1 MKKLITS
8 AFLAGFVTAGASA
21 AVIEVTSDITSDT
34 TWTSA
39 NDYILT
45 DIIYVKNGAT
55 LTINPGT
62 IIRGEPEDGSA
73 PYNPGALVVTRN
85 GQIDAEGTPSN
96 PIVFTTALLDSDG
109 DGQYSDETYDY
120 NTLIDYDAAIAA
132 GAAFLDD
139 DPIGDPLSPGSGYLS
154 GTPGDQ
160 SHVGADEY
168 RGLWGGVII
177 LGNAPTNIMDI
188 TNGKLGKTTET
199 ARDDLDDVFEGFIEG
214 LDPDDT
220 GTNDGVYGGSNP
232 NDSSGTFKYVGIRHG
247 GVNIAADNEINGLTM
262 GGVGFGTLIEYVEVY
277 CNDDDGFEW
286 FGGTANCRY
295 LISLYNN
302 DDSFDIDEGFTGLGQ
317 FWFSLQI
324 DDNANGDHGGEHDG
338 TNGAFDNVDVE
349 SLNGHI
355 LSGAGDDGTSGT
367 GDSGFGIPVTYPTI
381 YNATYLG
388 AGTSEQ
394 MLKFEDSFGCNYYNS
409 IFVGAEKEFIDADN
423 SFVKDGSNVSNNMQD
438 RITAGDCDFVSN
450 SVVYNINGETGA
462 LASTDISNNP
472 SLATIIAA
480 NNNVLGGTNP
490 FSTLTSSTVRA
501 NVDPRATGATP
512 GGVDLAARTATFFI
526 TAGYAGAFNP
536 QESDYWSDG
545 WSVFDSKYALA
556 SGSR

>member
-8 AFLAGFVTAGASA
+8 AFLAVFVTAGASA

-39 NDYILT
+39 NDYVLT

-73 PYNPGALVVTRN
+73 PYTPGALVVTRN

-160 SHVGADEY
+160 SHIGADEY

-188 TNGKLGKTTET
+188 TNGKLGKTTST

-220 GTNDGVYGGSNP
+220 GNNDGVYGGSNP

-324 DDNANGDHGGEHDG
+324 DDGTNGDHGGEHDG
-338 TNGAFDNVDVE
+338 TNGAFDNADVDA
-349 SLNGHI
+349 LNGHTV
-355 LSGAGDDGTSGT
+355 AGT
-367 GDSGFGIPVTYPTI
+367 GDKGFGLPITYPTI
-381 YNATYLG
+381 YNATYVG

-394 MLKFEDSFGCNYYNS
+394 MLKFDDSFGGDYYNS
-409 IFVGAEKEFIDADN
+409 VFVGAEQQLIDSNDAGGDMTDRAAAADC
-423 SFVKDGSNVSNNMQD
+423 G
-438 RITAGDCDFVSN
+438 FVSN
-450 SVVYNINGETGA
+450 SIAYDINGTTGA
-462 LASTDISNNP
+462 LGASDLSDESGSPIAS
-472 SLATIIAA
+472 IVAA
-480 NNNVLGGTNP
+480 NSNVLGGTNP
-490 FSTLTSSTVRA
+490 FATLTSATVRT
-501 NVDPRATGATP
+501 NVDPRVTTAANNAVT
-512 GGVDLAARTATFFI
+512 LAAPSATYFI
-526 TAGYAGAFNP
+526 PASYAGAFDP
-536 QESDYWSDG
+536 VESDYWSDG
-545 WSVFDSKYALA
+545 WSVFSADIDNK
-556 SGSR
+556 

>member
-8 AFLAGFVTAGASA
+8 AFLAVFVAAGASA

-73 PYNPGALVVTRN
+73 PYTPGALVVTRN

-120 NTLIDYDAAIAA
+120 NTAIDYDAAIAA

-160 SHVGADEY
+160 SHIGADEY

-177 LGNAPTNIMDI
+177 LGNAPTNIMAI
-188 TNGKLGKTTET
+188 TDGKLGKTTST
-199 ARDDLDDVFEGFIEG
+199 ARADLDDVFEGFIEG

-220 GTNDGVYGGSNP
+220 GNNDGVYGGSNP

-324 DDNANGDHGGEHDG
+324 DDGTNGDHGGEHDG
-338 TNGAFDNVDVE
+338 TNGAFSNADVDA
-349 SLNGHI
+349 LNGHTV
-355 LSGAGDDGTSGT
+355 AGT
-367 GDSGFGIPVTYPTI
+367 GDKGFGLPITYPTI
-381 YNATYLG
+381 YNATYVG

-394 MLKFEDSFGCNYYNS
+394 MLKFEDSFGVNYYNS
-409 IFVGAEKEFIDADN
+409 VFVGAEQQLINASGTDMD
-423 SFVKDGSNVSNNMQD
+423 D
-438 RITAGDCDFVSN
+438 RISAADCDFVS
-450 SVVYNINGETGA
+450 SSIAYDINGTTGA
-462 LASTDISNNP
+462 LANADISDQAT
-472 SLATIIAA
+472 LATAVA
-480 NNNVLGGTNP
+480 TGNNNVLGGTNP
-490 FSTLTSSTVRA
+490 FATLTSATVRT
-501 NVDPRATGATP
+501 NVDPRVTTAANNVVTLASPSATY
-512 GGVDLAARTATFFI
+512 FI
-526 TAGYAGAFNP
+526 PASYAGAFDP
-536 QESDYWSDG
+536 VESDYWSDD
-545 WSVFDSKYALA
+545 WSVFSADIDNK
-556 SGSR
+556 

>member
-39 NDYILT
+39 NDYVLT

-73 PYNPGALVVTRN
+73 PYTPGALVVTRT
-85 GQIDAEGTPSN
+85 GQIDAEGTPSA
-96 PIVFTTALLDSDG
+96 PIVFTTSLLDSDG

-132 GAAFLDD
+132 GAAFIDD

-188 TNGKLGKTTET
+188 TNGKLGKTTKT
-199 ARDDLDDVFEGFIEG
+199 ARADLDDVFEGFIEG

-220 GTNDGVYGGSNP
+220 GNNDGVYGGSNP
-232 NDSSGTFKYVGIRHG
+232 NDSSGTLKYVGIRHG

-324 DDNANGDHGGEHDG
+324 DDGTNGDHGGEHDG
-338 TNGAFDNVDVE
+338 TNGAFDNADVDA
-349 SLNGHI
+349 LNGHTV
-355 LSGAGDDGTSGT
+355 AGT
-367 GDSGFGIPVTYPTI
+367 GDKGFGLPITYPTI
-381 YNATYLG
+381 YNATYVG

-394 MLKFEDSFGCNYYNS
+394 MLKFDDSFGGDYYNS
-409 IFVGAEKEFIDADN
+409 VFVGAEQELIDSNDAGGDMTDRAAAADC
-423 SFVKDGSNVSNNMQD
+423 G
-438 RITAGDCDFVSN
+438 FVSN
-450 SVVYNINGETGA
+450 SIAYDINGTTAALGA
-462 LASTDISNNP
+462 SDLSDESGSPIASIV
-472 SLATIIAA
+472 AA
-480 NNNVLGGTNP
+480 NSNVLGGTNP
-490 FSTLTSSTVRA
+490 FATLTSATVRT
-501 NVDPRATGATP
+501 NVDPRVTTTANNAVT
-512 GGVDLAARTATFFI
+512 LAAPSATYFI
-526 TAGYAGAFNP
+526 PASYAGAFDP
-536 QESDYWSDG
+536 VESDYWSDG
-545 WSVFDSKYALA
+545 WSVFSADIDNK
-556 SGSR
+556 

>member
-39 NDYILT
+39 NDYVLT

-73 PYNPGALVVTRN
+73 PYTPGALVVTRT
-85 GQIDAEGTPSN
+85 GQIDAEGTPSA
-96 PIVFTTALLDSDG
+96 PIVFTTSLLDSDG

-120 NTLIDYDAAIAA
+120 NTVIDYDAAIAA
-132 GAAFLDD
+132 GAAFIDD

-160 SHVGADEY
+160 SHVGVDEY

-188 TNGKLGKTTET
+188 TNGKLGKTTKT
-199 ARDDLDDVFEGFIEG
+199 ARADLDDVFEGFIEG

-220 GTNDGVYGGSNP
+220 GNNDGVYGGSNP
-232 NDSSGTFKYVGIRHG
+232 NDSSGTLKYVGIRHG

-324 DDNANGDHGGEHDG
+324 DDGTNGDHGGEHDG
-338 TNGAFDNVDVE
+338 TNGAFDNADVDA
-349 SLNGHI
+349 LNGHTV
-355 LSGAGDDGTSGT
+355 AGT
-367 GDSGFGIPVTYPTI
+367 GDKGFGLPITYPTI
-381 YNATYLG
+381 YNATYVG

-394 MLKFEDSFGCNYYNS
+394 MLKFDDSFGGDYYNS
-409 IFVGAEKEFIDADN
+409 VFVGAEQELIDSNDAGGDMTDRAAAADC
-423 SFVKDGSNVSNNMQD
+423 G
-438 RITAGDCDFVSN
+438 FVSN
-450 SVVYNINGETGA
+450 SIAYDINGTTAALGA
-462 LASTDISNNP
+462 SDLSDESGSPIASIV
-472 SLATIIAA
+472 AA
-480 NNNVLGGTNP
+480 NSNVLGGTNP
-490 FSTLTSSTVRA
+490 FATLTSATVRT
-501 NVDPRATGATP
+501 NVDPRVTTTANNAVT
-512 GGVDLAARTATFFI
+512 LAAPSATYFI
-526 TAGYAGAFNP
+526 PASYAGAFDP
-536 QESDYWSDG
+536 VESDYWSDG
-545 WSVFDSKYALA
+545 WSVFSADIDNK
-556 SGSR
+556 

>member
-39 NDYILT
+39 NDYVLT

-73 PYNPGALVVTRN
+73 PYTPGALVVTRT
-85 GQIDAEGTPSN
+85 GQIDAEGTPSA
-96 PIVFTTALLDSDG
+96 PIVFTTSLLDSDG

-120 NTLIDYDAAIAA
+120 NTVIDYDAAIAA
-132 GAAFLDD
+132 GAAFIDD

-188 TNGKLGKTTET
+188 TNGKLGKTTST
-199 ARDDLDDVFEGFIEG
+199 ARADLDDVFEGFIEG

-220 GTNDGVYGGSNP
+220 GNNDGVYGGSNP
-232 NDSSGTFKYVGIRHG
+232 NDSSGTLKYVGIRHG

-324 DDNANGDHGGEHDG
+324 DDSTNGDHGGEHDG
-338 TNGAFDNVDVE
+338 TNGAFDNADVDA
-349 SLNGHI
+349 LNGHTV
-355 LSGAGDDGTSGT
+355 AGT
-367 GDSGFGIPVTYPTI
+367 GDKGFGLPITYPTI
-381 YNATYLG
+381 YNATYVG

-394 MLKFEDSFGCNYYNS
+394 MLKFDDSFGGDYYNS
-409 IFVGAEKEFIDADN
+409 VFVGAEQELIDSNDAGGDMTDRAAAADC
-423 SFVKDGSNVSNNMQD
+423 G
-438 RITAGDCDFVSN
+438 FVSN
-450 SVVYNINGETGA
+450 SIAYDINGTTAALGA
-462 LASTDISNNP
+462 SDLSDESVSPIASIV
-472 SLATIIAA
+472 AA
-480 NNNVLGGTNP
+480 NSNVLGGTNP
-490 FSTLTSSTVRA
+490 FATLTSATVRT
-501 NVDPRATGATP
+501 NVDPRVTTAANNAVT
-512 GGVDLAARTATFFI
+512 LAAPSATYFI
-526 TAGYAGAFNP
+526 PASYAGAFDP
-536 QESDYWSDG
+536 VESDYWSDG
-545 WSVFDSKYALA
+545 WSVFSADIDNK
-556 SGSR
+556 

>member
-39 NDYILT
+39 NDYVLT

-73 PYNPGALVVTRN
+73 PYTPGALVVTRT
-85 GQIDAEGTPSN
+85 GQIDAEGTPSA
-96 PIVFTTALLDSDG
+96 PIVFTTSLLDSDG

-132 GAAFLDD
+132 GAAFIDD

-188 TNGKLGKTTET
+188 TNGKLGKTTKT
-199 ARDDLDDVFEGFIEG
+199 ARADLDDVFEGFIEG

-220 GTNDGVYGGSNP
+220 GNNDGVYGGSNP
-232 NDSSGTFKYVGIRHG
+232 NDSSGTLKYVGIRHG

-324 DDNANGDHGGEHDG
+324 DDGTNGDHGGEHDG
-338 TNGAFDNVDVE
+338 TNGAFDNADVDA
-349 SLNGHI
+349 LNGHTV
-355 LSGAGDDGTSGT
+355 AGT
-367 GDSGFGIPVTYPTI
+367 GDKGFGLPITYPTI
-381 YNATYLG
+381 YNATYVG

-394 MLKFEDSFGCNYYNS
+394 MLKFDDSFGGDYYNS
-409 IFVGAEKEFIDADN
+409 VFVGAEQQLIDSNDAGGDMTDRAAAADC
-423 SFVKDGSNVSNNMQD
+423 G
-438 RITAGDCDFVSN
+438 FVSN
-450 SVVYNINGETGA
+450 SIAYDINGTTAALGA
-462 LASTDISNNP
+462 SDLSDESGSPIASIV
-472 SLATIIAA
+472 AA
-480 NNNVLGGTNP
+480 NSNVLGGTNP
-490 FSTLTSSTVRA
+490 FATLTSATVRT
-501 NVDPRATGATP
+501 NVDPRVTTTANNAVT
-512 GGVDLAARTATFFI
+512 LAAPSATYFI
-526 TAGYAGAFNP
+526 PASYAGAFDP
-536 QESDYWSDG
+536 VESDYWSDG
-545 WSVFDSKYALA
+545 WSVFSADIDNK
-556 SGSR
+556 

>member
-8 AFLAGFVTAGASA
+8 AFLAVFVTAGASA

-73 PYNPGALVVTRN
+73 PYTPGALVVTRN

-120 NTLIDYDAAIAA
+120 NTVIDYDAAIAA

-160 SHVGADEY
+160 SHIGADEY

-188 TNGKLGKTTET
+188 TNGKLGKTTST

-220 GTNDGVYGGSNP
+220 GNNDGVYGGSNP
-232 NDSSGTFKYVGIRHG
+232 NDSSGTLKYVGIRHG

-324 DDNANGDHGGEHDG
+324 DDGTNGDHGGEHDG
-338 TNGAFDNVDVE
+338 TNGAFDNADVDA
-349 SLNGHI
+349 LNGHTV
-355 LSGAGDDGTSGT
+355 AGT
-367 GDSGFGIPVTYPTI
+367 GDKGFGLPITYPTI
-381 YNATYLG
+381 YNATYVG

-394 MLKFEDSFGCNYYNS
+394 MLKFDDSFGGDYYNS
-409 IFVGAEKEFIDADN
+409 VFVGAEQQLIDSNDAGGDMTDRAAAADC
-423 SFVKDGSNVSNNMQD
+423 G
-438 RITAGDCDFVSN
+438 FVSN
-450 SVVYNINGETGA
+450 SIAYDINGTTAA
-462 LASTDISNNP
+462 LVASDLSDESGSPIAS
-472 SLATIIAA
+472 IVAA
-480 NNNVLGGTNP
+480 NSNVLGGTNP
-490 FSTLTSSTVRA
+490 FATLTSATVRT
-501 NVDPRATGATP
+501 NVDPRVTTTANNAVT
-512 GGVDLAARTATFFI
+512 LAAPSATYFI
-526 TAGYAGAFNP
+526 PASYAGAFDP
-536 QESDYWSDG
+536 VESDYWSDG
-545 WSVFDSKYALA
+545 WSVFSADIDNK
-556 SGSR
+556 

>member
-8 AFLAGFVTAGASA
+8 AFLAVFFAAGASA
-21 AVIEVTSDITSDT
+21 AVIVVSSDITSDT

-39 NDYILT
+39 NDYVLT

-73 PYNPGALVVTRN
+73 PYTPGALVVTRN

-120 NTLIDYDAAIAA
+120 NTAIDYDAAIAA

-160 SHVGADEY
+160 SHIGADEY

-188 TNGKLGKTTET
+188 TNGKLGKTTST

-220 GTNDGVYGGSNP
+220 GNNDGVYGGSNP

-247 GVNIAADNEINGLTM
+247 GVNIAEDNEINGLTM

-324 DDNANGDHGGEHDG
+324 DDSTNGDHGGEHDG
-338 TNGAFDNVDVE
+338 TNGAFSNADVDA
-349 SLNGHI
+349 LNGHTV
-355 LSGAGDDGTSGT
+355 AGT
-367 GDSGFGIPVTYPTI
+367 GDKGFGLPITYPTI
-381 YNATYLG
+381 YNATYVG

-394 MLKFEDSFGCNYYNS
+394 MLKFDDSFGGDYYNS
-409 IFVGAEKEFIDADN
+409 VFVGAEQQLIDSNDAGGDMTDRAAAADC
-423 SFVKDGSNVSNNMQD
+423 G
-438 RITAGDCDFVSN
+438 FVSN
-450 SVVYNINGETGA
+450 SIAYDINGTTGA
-462 LASTDISNNP
+462 LGASDLSDESGSPIAS
-472 SLATIIAA
+472 IVAA
-480 NNNVLGGTNP
+480 NSNVLGGTNP
-490 FSTLTSSTVRA
+490 FATLTSATVRT
-501 NVDPRATGATP
+501 NVDPRVTTAANNVVTLASPSATY
-512 GGVDLAARTATFFI
+512 FI
-526 TAGYAGAFNP
+526 PASYAGAFDP
-536 QESDYWSDG
+536 VESDYWSDG
-545 WSVFDSKYALA
+545 WSVFSADIDNK
-556 SGSR
+556 

>member
-39 NDYILT
+39 NDYVLT

-73 PYNPGALVVTRN
+73 PYTPGALVVTRN

-120 NTLIDYDAAIAA
+120 NTVIDYDAAIAA

-160 SHVGADEY
+160 SHIGADEY

-188 TNGKLGKTTET
+188 TNGKLGKTTST

-220 GTNDGVYGGSNP
+220 GNNDGVYGGSNP

-324 DDNANGDHGGEHDG
+324 DDGTNGDHGGEHDG
-338 TNGAFDNVDVE
+338 TNGAFDNADVDA
-349 SLNGHI
+349 LNGHTV
-355 LSGAGDDGTSGT
+355 AGT
-367 GDSGFGIPVTYPTI
+367 GDKGFGLPITYPTI
-381 YNATYLG
+381 YNATYVG

-394 MLKFEDSFGCNYYNS
+394 MLKFDDSFGGDYYNS
-409 IFVGAEKEFIDADN
+409 VFVGAEQQLIDSNDAGGDMTDRAAAADC
-423 SFVKDGSNVSNNMQD
+423 G
-438 RITAGDCDFVSN
+438 FVSN
-450 SVVYNINGETGA
+450 SIAYDINGTTGA
-462 LASTDISNNP
+462 LGASDLSDESGSPIAS
-472 SLATIIAA
+472 IVAA
-480 NNNVLGGTNP
+480 NSNVLGGTNP
-490 FSTLTSSTVRA
+490 FATLTSATVRT
-501 NVDPRATGATP
+501 NVDPRVTTAANNAVT
-512 GGVDLAARTATFFI
+512 LAAPSATYFI
-526 TAGYAGAFNP
+526 PASYAGAFDP
-536 QESDYWSDG
+536 VESDYWSDG
-545 WSVFDSKYALA
+545 WSVFSADIDNK
-556 SGSR
+556 

>member
-8 AFLAGFVTAGASA
+8 AFLAVFVTAGASA

-73 PYNPGALVVTRN
+73 PYTPGALVVTRN

-120 NTLIDYDAAIAA
+120 NTVIDYDAAIAA

-160 SHVGADEY
+160 SHIGADEY

-188 TNGKLGKTTET
+188 TNGKLGKTNKT
-199 ARDDLDDVFEGFIEG
+199 ARADLDDVFEGFIEG

-220 GTNDGVYGGSNP
+220 GNNDGVYGGSNP
-232 NDSSGTFKYVGIRHG
+232 NDSSGTLKYVGIRHG

-324 DDNANGDHGGEHDG
+324 DDGTNGDHGGEHDG
-338 TNGAFDNVDVE
+338 TNGAFDNADVDA
-349 SLNGHI
+349 LNGHTV
-355 LSGAGDDGTSGT
+355 AGT
-367 GDSGFGIPVTYPTI
+367 GDKGFGLPITYPTI
-381 YNATYLG
+381 YNATYVG

-394 MLKFEDSFGCNYYNS
+394 MLKFDDSFGGDYYNS
-409 IFVGAEKEFIDADN
+409 VFVGAEQQLIDSNDAGGDMTDRAAAADC
-423 SFVKDGSNVSNNMQD
+423 G
-438 RITAGDCDFVSN
+438 FVSN
-450 SVVYNINGETGA
+450 SIAYDINGTTGA
-462 LASTDISNNP
+462 LGASDLSDESGSPIAS
-472 SLATIIAA
+472 IVAA
-480 NNNVLGGTNP
+480 NSNVLGGTNP
-490 FSTLTSSTVRA
+490 FATLTSATVRT
-501 NVDPRATGATP
+501 NVDPRVTTAANNAVT
-512 GGVDLAARTATFFI
+512 LAAPSATYFI
-526 TAGYAGAFNP
+526 PASYAGAFDP
-536 QESDYWSDG
+536 VESDYWSDG
-545 WSVFDSKYALA
+545 WSVFSADIDNK
-556 SGSR
+556 

>member
-8 AFLAGFVTAGASA
+8 AFLAGFVTASASA

-73 PYNPGALVVTRN
+73 PYTPGALVVTRN

-120 NTLIDYDAAIAA
+120 NTVIDYDAAIAA

-160 SHVGADEY
+160 SHIGADEY

-188 TNGKLGKTTET
+188 TNGKLGKTNKT
-199 ARDDLDDVFEGFIEG
+199 ARADLDDVFEGFIEG

-220 GTNDGVYGGSNP
+220 GNNDGVYGGSNP

-324 DDNANGDHGGEHDG
+324 DDSTNGDHGGEHDG
-338 TNGAFDNVDVE
+338 TNGAFSNADVDA
-349 SLNGHI
+349 LNGHTV
-355 LSGAGDDGTSGT
+355 AGT
-367 GDSGFGIPVTYPTI
+367 GDKGFGLPITYPTI
-381 YNATYLG
+381 YNATYVG

-394 MLKFEDSFGCNYYNS
+394 MLKFDDSFGGDYYNS
-409 IFVGAEKEFIDADN
+409 VFVGAEQQLIDSNDAGGDMTDRAAAADC
-423 SFVKDGSNVSNNMQD
+423 G
-438 RITAGDCDFVSN
+438 FVSN
-450 SVVYNINGETGA
+450 SIAYDINGTTGA
-462 LASTDISNNP
+462 LGASDLSDESGSPIAS
-472 SLATIIAA
+472 IVAA
-480 NNNVLGGTNP
+480 NSNVLGGTNP
-490 FSTLTSSTVRA
+490 FATLTSATVRT
-501 NVDPRATGATP
+501 NVDPRVTTAANNAVT
-512 GGVDLAARTATFFI
+512 LAAPSATYFI
-526 TAGYAGAFNP
+526 PASYAGAFDP
-536 QESDYWSDG
+536 VESDYWSDG
-545 WSVFDSKYALA
+545 WSVFSADIDNK
-556 SGSR
+556 

>member
-8 AFLAGFVTAGASA
+8 AFLAVFVTAGASA

-73 PYNPGALVVTRN
+73 PYTPGALVVTRN

-120 NTLIDYDAAIAA
+120 NTVIDYDAAIAA

-160 SHVGADEY
+160 SHIGADEY

-188 TNGKLGKTTET
+188 TNGKLGKTTST

-220 GTNDGVYGGSNP
+220 GNNDGVYGGSNP

-324 DDNANGDHGGEHDG
+324 DDGTNGDHGGEHDG
-338 TNGAFDNVDVE
+338 TNGAFDNADVDA
-349 SLNGHI
+349 LNGHTV
-355 LSGAGDDGTSGT
+355 AGT
-367 GDSGFGIPVTYPTI
+367 GDKGFGLPITYPTI
-381 YNATYLG
+381 YNATYVG

-394 MLKFEDSFGCNYYNS
+394 MLKFDDSFGGDYYNS
-409 IFVGAEKEFIDADN
+409 VFVGAEQQLIDSNDAGGDMTDRAAAADC
-423 SFVKDGSNVSNNMQD
+423 G
-438 RITAGDCDFVSN
+438 FVSN
-450 SVVYNINGETGA
+450 SIAYDINGTTGA
-462 LASTDISNNP
+462 LGASDLSDESGSPIAS
-472 SLATIIAA
+472 IVAA
-480 NNNVLGGTNP
+480 NSNVLGGTNP
-490 FSTLTSSTVRA
+490 FATLTSATVRT
-501 NVDPRATGATP
+501 NVDPRVTTAANNAVT
-512 GGVDLAARTATFFI
+512 LAAPSATYFI
-526 TAGYAGAFNP
+526 PASYAGAFDP
-536 QESDYWSDG
+536 VESDYWSDG
-545 WSVFDSKYALA
+545 WSVFSADIDNK
-556 SGSR
+556 

>member
-8 AFLAGFVTAGASA
+8 AFLAVFVTAGASA

-73 PYNPGALVVTRN
+73 PYTPGALVVTRN

-120 NTLIDYDAAIAA
+120 NTVIDYDAAIAA

-324 DDNANGDHGGEHDG
+324 DDSTNGDHGGEHDG
-338 TNGAFDNVDVE
+338 TNGAFDNADVDA
-349 SLNGHI
+349 LNGHTV
-355 LSGAGDDGTSGT
+355 AGT
-367 GDSGFGIPVTYPTI
+367 GDKGFGLPITYPTI
-381 YNATYLG
+381 YNATYVG

-394 MLKFEDSFGCNYYNS
+394 MLKFDDSFGGDYYNS
-409 IFVGAEKEFIDADN
+409 VFVGAEQQLIDSNDAGGDMTDRAAAADC
-423 SFVKDGSNVSNNMQD
+423 G
-438 RITAGDCDFVSN
+438 FVSN
-450 SVVYNINGETGA
+450 SIAYDINGTTAA
-462 LASTDISNNP
+462 LVASDLSDESGSPIAS
-472 SLATIIAA
+472 IVAA
-480 NNNVLGGTNP
+480 NSNVLGGTNP
-490 FSTLTSSTVRA
+490 FATLTSATVRT
-501 NVDPRATGATP
+501 NVDPRVTTDANNAVT
-512 GGVDLAARTATFFI
+512 LAAPSATYFI
-526 TAGYAGAFNP
+526 PASYAGAFDP
-536 QESDYWSDG
+536 VESDYWSDG
-545 WSVFDSKYALA
+545 WSVFSADIDNK
-556 SGSR
+556 

>member
-39 NDYILT
+39 NDYVLT

-73 PYNPGALVVTRN
+73 PYTPGALVVTRT
-85 GQIDAEGTPSN
+85 GQIDAEGTPSA

-120 NTLIDYDAAIAA
+120 NTVIDYDAAIAA
-132 GAAFLDD
+132 GAAFIDD

-160 SHVGADEY
+160 SHIGADEY

-188 TNGKLGKTTET
+188 TNGKLAKTTST

-220 GTNDGVYGGSNP
+220 GNNDGVYGGSNP
-232 NDSSGTFKYVGIRHG
+232 NDSSGTLKYVGIRHG

-324 DDNANGDHGGEHDG
+324 DDSTNGDHGGEHDG
-338 TNGAFDNVDVE
+338 TNGAFDNADVDA
-349 SLNGHI
+349 LNGHTV
-355 LSGAGDDGTSGT
+355 AGT
-367 GDSGFGIPVTYPTI
+367 GDKGFGLPITYPTI
-381 YNATYLG
+381 YNATYVG

-394 MLKFEDSFGCNYYNS
+394 MLKFDDSFGGDYYNS
-409 IFVGAEKEFIDADN
+409 VFVGAEQELIDSNDAGGDMTDRAAAADC
-423 SFVKDGSNVSNNMQD
+423 G
-438 RITAGDCDFVSN
+438 FVSN
-450 SVVYNINGETGA
+450 SIAYDINGTTAA
-462 LASTDISNNP
+462 LVASDLSDESGSPIAS
-472 SLATIIAA
+472 IVAA
-480 NNNVLGGTNP
+480 NSNVLGGTNP
-490 FSTLTSSTVRA
+490 FATLTSATVRT
-501 NVDPRATGATP
+501 NVDPRVTTTANNAVT
-512 GGVDLAARTATFFI
+512 LAAPSATYFI
-526 TAGYAGAFNP
+526 PASYAGAFDP
-536 QESDYWSDG
+536 VESDYWSDG
-545 WSVFDSKYALA
+545 WSVFSADIDNK
-556 SGSR
+556 

>member
-8 AFLAGFVTAGASA
+8 AFLAVFVTAGASA

-73 PYNPGALVVTRN
+73 PYTPGALVVTRN

-120 NTLIDYDAAIAA
+120 NTVIDYDAAIAA

-160 SHVGADEY
+160 SHIGADEY

-188 TNGKLGKTTET
+188 TDGKLAKTTST
-199 ARDDLDDVFEGFIEG
+199 ARADLDDIFEGFIEG

-220 GTNDGVYGGSNP
+220 GNNDGVYGGSNP
-232 NDSSGTFKYVGIRHG
+232 NDSSGTLKYVGIRHG

-324 DDNANGDHGGEHDG
+324 DDGTNGDHGGEHDG
-338 TNGAFDNVDVE
+338 TNGAFDNADVDA
-349 SLNGHI
+349 LNGHTV
-355 LSGAGDDGTSGT
+355 AGT
-367 GDSGFGIPVTYPTI
+367 GDKGFGLPITYPTI
-381 YNATYLG
+381 YNATYVG

-394 MLKFEDSFGCNYYNS
+394 MLKFDDSFGGDYYNS
-409 IFVGAEKEFIDADN
+409 VFVGAEQQLIDSNDAGGDMTDRAAAADC
-423 SFVKDGSNVSNNMQD
+423 G
-438 RITAGDCDFVSN
+438 FVSN
-450 SVVYNINGETGA
+450 SIAYDINGTTGA
-462 LASTDISNNP
+462 LGASDLSDESGSPIAS
-472 SLATIIAA
+472 IVAA
-480 NNNVLGGTNP
+480 NSNVLGGTNP
-490 FSTLTSSTVRA
+490 FATLTSATVRT
-501 NVDPRATGATP
+501 NVDPRVTTTANNAVT
-512 GGVDLAARTATFFI
+512 LAAPSATYFI
-526 TAGYAGAFNP
+526 PASYAGAFDP
-536 QESDYWSDG
+536 VESDYWSDG
-545 WSVFDSKYALA
+545 WSVFSADIDNK
-556 SGSR
+556 

>member
-8 AFLAGFVTAGASA
+8 AFLAVFVTAGASA

-39 NDYILT
+39 NDYVLT

-73 PYNPGALVVTRN
+73 PYTPGALVVTRN

-160 SHVGADEY
+160 SHIGADEY

-188 TNGKLGKTTET
+188 TNGKLGKTTST

-220 GTNDGVYGGSNP
+220 GNNDGVYGGSNP
-232 NDSSGTFKYVGIRHG
+232 NDSSGTLKYVGIRHG

-324 DDNANGDHGGEHDG
+324 DDGTNGDHGGEHDG
-338 TNGAFDNVDVE
+338 TNGAFDNADVDA
-349 SLNGHI
+349 LNGHTV
-355 LSGAGDDGTSGT
+355 AGT
-367 GDSGFGIPVTYPTI
+367 GDKGFGLPITYPTI
-381 YNATYLG
+381 YNATYVG

-394 MLKFEDSFGCNYYNS
+394 MLKFDDSFGGDYYNS
-409 IFVGAEKEFIDADN
+409 VFVGAEQQLIDSNDAGGDMTDRAAAADC
-423 SFVKDGSNVSNNMQD
+423 G
-438 RITAGDCDFVSN
+438 FVSN
-450 SVVYNINGETGA
+450 SIAYDINGTTGA
-462 LASTDISNNP
+462 LGASDLSDESGSPIAS
-472 SLATIIAA
+472 IVAA
-480 NNNVLGGTNP
+480 NSNVLGGTNP
-490 FSTLTSSTVRA
+490 FATLTSATVRT
-501 NVDPRATGATP
+501 NVDPRVTTAANNAVT
-512 GGVDLAARTATFFI
+512 LAAPSATYFI
-526 TAGYAGAFNP
+526 PASYAGAFDP
-536 QESDYWSDG
+536 VESDYWSDG
-545 WSVFDSKYALA
+545 WSVFSADIDNK
-556 SGSR
+556 

>member
-39 NDYILT
+39 NDYVLT

-73 PYNPGALVVTRN
+73 PYTPGALVVTRT
-85 GQIDAEGTPSN
+85 GQIDAEGTPSA
-96 PIVFTTALLDSDG
+96 PIVFTTSLLDSDG

-132 GAAFLDD
+132 GAAFIDD

-188 TNGKLGKTTET
+188 TNGKLGKTTKT
-199 ARDDLDDVFEGFIEG
+199 ARADLDDVFEGFIEG

-220 GTNDGVYGGSNP
+220 GNNDGVYGGSNP
-232 NDSSGTFKYVGIRHG
+232 NDSSGTLKYVGIRHG

-324 DDNANGDHGGEHDG
+324 DDGTNGDHGGEHDG
-338 TNGAFDNVDVE
+338 TNGAFDNADVDA
-349 SLNGHI
+349 LNGHTV
-355 LSGAGDDGTSGT
+355 AGT
-367 GDSGFGIPVTYPTI
+367 GDKGFGLPITYPTI
-381 YNATYLG
+381 YNATYVG

-394 MLKFEDSFGCNYYNS
+394 MLKFDDSFGGDYYNS
-409 IFVGAEKEFIDADN
+409 VFVGAEQELIDSNDAGGDMTDRAAAADC
-423 SFVKDGSNVSNNMQD
+423 G
-438 RITAGDCDFVSN
+438 FVSN
-450 SVVYNINGETGA
+450 SIAYDINGTTAALGA
-462 LASTDISNNP
+462 SDLSDESVSPIASIV
-472 SLATIIAA
+472 AA
-480 NNNVLGGTNP
+480 NSNVLGGTNP
-490 FSTLTSSTVRA
+490 FATLTSATVRT
-501 NVDPRATGATP
+501 NVDPRVTTAANNAVT
-512 GGVDLAARTATFFI
+512 LAAPSATYFI
-526 TAGYAGAFNP
+526 PASYAGAFDP
-536 QESDYWSDG
+536 VESDYWSDG
-545 WSVFDSKYALA
+545 WSVFSADIDNK
-556 SGSR
+556 

>member
-8 AFLAGFVTAGASA
+8 AFLAVFVTAGASA
-21 AVIEVTSDITSDT
+21 TSDVIEVTADITSDT

-39 NDYILT
+39 NEYVLT
-45 DIIYVKNGAT
+45 DIIYVKNNAT

-73 PYNPGALVVTRN
+73 PYTPGALVVTRN

-120 NTLIDYDAAIAA
+120 NTSIDYDAEIAA
-132 GAAFLDD
+132 GATFLDD

-177 LGNAPTNIMDI
+177 LGNAPTNIMDL
-188 TNGKLGKTTET
+188 TNGKLTKTNTT
-199 ARDDLDDVFEGFIEG
+199 ARADLDDVFEGFIEG

-220 GTNDGVYGGSNP
+220 GNNDGVYGGSNP

-324 DDNANGDHGGEHDG
+324 DDGTNGDHGGEHDG
-338 TNGAFDNVDVE
+338 TNGAFDNADVDG
-349 SLNGHI
+349 LNGHTV
-355 LSGAGDDGTSGT
+355 AGT
-367 GDSGFGIPVTYPTI
+367 GDKGFGLPITYPTI
-381 YNATYLG
+381 FNATYVD
-388 AGTSEQ
+388 AGTTEQ

-409 IFVGAEKEFIDADN
+409 VFVGAESELVDASGTDM
-423 SFVKDGSNVSNNMQD
+423 DD
-438 RITAGDCDFVSN
+438 RISAADAAFVSN
-450 SVVYNINGETGA
+450 SIAYDIKGNTGA
-462 LASTDISNNP
+462 LLSTDISDNAA
-472 SLATIIAA
+472 LATIIAA

-490 FSTLTSSTVRA
+490 FATLTSATVRTS
-501 NVDPRATGATP
+501 VDPRVTTTANNAVT
-512 GGVDLAARTATFFI
+512 LASPTATYFI
-526 TAGYAGAFNP
+526 PASYAGAFDP
-536 QESDYWSDG
+536 VESDYWSDG
-545 WSVFDSKYALA
+545 WSVFSVDIDNK
-556 SGSR
+556 

>member
-39 NDYILT
+39 NDYVLT

-73 PYNPGALVVTRN
+73 PYTPGALVVTRN

-120 NTLIDYDAAIAA
+120 NTVIDYDAAIAA

-160 SHVGADEY
+160 SHIGADEY

-188 TNGKLGKTTET
+188 TNGKLGKTTST
-199 ARDDLDDVFEGFIEG
+199 ARADLDDVFEGFIEG

-220 GTNDGVYGGSNP
+220 GNNDGVYGGSNP

-324 DDNANGDHGGEHDG
+324 DDSTNGDHGGEHDG
-338 TNGAFDNVDVE
+338 TNGAFDNADVDA
-349 SLNGHI
+349 LNGHTV
-355 LSGAGDDGTSGT
+355 AGT
-367 GDSGFGIPVTYPTI
+367 GDKGFGLPITYPTI
-381 YNATYLG
+381 YNATYVG

-394 MLKFEDSFGCNYYNS
+394 MLKFDDSFGGDYYNS
-409 IFVGAEKEFIDADN
+409 VFVGAEQQLIDSNDAGGDMTDRAAAADC
-423 SFVKDGSNVSNNMQD
+423 G
-438 RITAGDCDFVSN
+438 FVSN
-450 SVVYNINGETGA
+450 SIAYDINGTTAALGA
-462 LASTDISNNP
+462 SDLSDESGSPIASIV
-472 SLATIIAA
+472 AA
-480 NNNVLGGTNP
+480 NSNVLGGTNP
-490 FSTLTSSTVRA
+490 FATLTSATVRT
-501 NVDPRATGATP
+501 NVDPRVTTTANNAVT
-512 GGVDLAARTATFFI
+512 LAAPSATYFI
-526 TAGYAGAFNP
+526 PASYAGAFDP
-536 QESDYWSDG
+536 VESDYWSDG
-545 WSVFDSKYALA
+545 WSVFSADIDNK
-556 SGSR
+556 

>member
-8 AFLAGFVTAGASA
+8 AFLAVFVTAGASA
-21 AVIEVTSDITSDT
+21 TSDVIEVTADITSDT

-39 NDYILT
+39 NEYVLT
-45 DIIYVKNGAT
+45 DIIYVKNNAT

-73 PYNPGALVVTRN
+73 PYTPGALVVTRN

-120 NTLIDYDAAIAA
+120 NTSIDYDAEIAA
-132 GAAFLDD
+132 GATFLDD

-177 LGNAPTNIMDI
+177 LGNAPTNIMDL
-188 TNGKLGKTTET
+188 TNGKLTKTNTT
-199 ARDDLDDVFEGFIEG
+199 ARADLDDVFEGFIEG

-220 GTNDGVYGGSNP
+220 GNNDGVYGGSNP

-324 DDNANGDHGGEHDG
+324 DDGTNGDHGGEHDG
-338 TNGAFDNVDVE
+338 TNGAFDNADVDG
-349 SLNGHI
+349 LNGHTV
-355 LSGAGDDGTSGT
+355 AGT
-367 GDSGFGIPVTYPTI
+367 GDKGFGLPITYPTI
-381 YNATYLG
+381 FNATYVD
-388 AGTSEQ
+388 AGTTEQ

-409 IFVGAEKEFIDADN
+409 VFVGAESELVDASGTDM
-423 SFVKDGSNVSNNMQD
+423 DD
-438 RITAGDCDFVSN
+438 RISAADAAFVSN
-450 SVVYNINGETGA
+450 SIAYDIKGNTGA
-462 LASTDISNNP
+462 LLSTDISNNAA
-472 SLATIIAA
+472 LATIIAA

-490 FSTLTSSTVRA
+490 FATLTSATVRTS
-501 NVDPRATGATP
+501 VDPRVTTTANNAVT
-512 GGVDLAARTATFFI
+512 LASPTATYFI
-526 TAGYAGAFNP
+526 PASYAGAFDP
-536 QESDYWSDG
+536 VESDYWSDG
-545 WSVFDSKYALA
+545 WSVFSVDIDNK
-556 SGSR
+556 

>member
-39 NDYILT
+39 NDYVLT

-73 PYNPGALVVTRN
+73 PYTPGALVVTRT
-85 GQIDAEGTPSN
+85 GQIDAEGTPSA
-96 PIVFTTALLDSDG
+96 PIVFTTSLLDSDG

-120 NTLIDYDAAIAA
+120 NTVIDYDAAIAA
-132 GAAFLDD
+132 GAAFIDD

-160 SHVGADEY
+160 SHIGADEY

-188 TNGKLGKTTET
+188 TNGKLAKTTST

-220 GTNDGVYGGSNP
+220 GNNDGVYGGSNP
-232 NDSSGTFKYVGIRHG
+232 NDSSGTLKYVGIRHG

-324 DDNANGDHGGEHDG
+324 DDSTNGDHGGEHDG
-338 TNGAFDNVDVE
+338 TNGAFDNADVDA
-349 SLNGHI
+349 LNGHTV
-355 LSGAGDDGTSGT
+355 AGT
-367 GDSGFGIPVTYPTI
+367 GDKGFGLPITYPTI
-381 YNATYLG
+381 YNATYVG

-394 MLKFEDSFGCNYYNS
+394 MLKFDDSFGGDYYNS
-409 IFVGAEKEFIDADN
+409 VFVGAEQELIDSNDAGGDMTDRAAAADC
-423 SFVKDGSNVSNNMQD
+423 G
-438 RITAGDCDFVSN
+438 FVSN
-450 SVVYNINGETGA
+450 SIAYDINGTTAALGA
-462 LASTDISNNP
+462 SDLSDESGSPIASIV
-472 SLATIIAA
+472 AA
-480 NNNVLGGTNP
+480 NSNVLGGTNP
-490 FSTLTSSTVRA
+490 FATLTSATVRT
-501 NVDPRATGATP
+501 NVDPRVTTTANNAVT
-512 GGVDLAARTATFFI
+512 LAAPSATYFI
-526 TAGYAGAFNP
+526 PASYAGAFDP
-536 QESDYWSDG
+536 VESDYWSDG
-545 WSVFDSKYALA
+545 WSVFSADIDNK
-556 SGSR
+556 

>member
-1 MKKLITS
+1 MKKFLSSTLAATL
-8 AFLAGFVTAGASA
+8 AFSVSSA
-21 AVIEVTSDITSDT
+21 AIIRVTSDVTTDT
-34 TWTSA
+34 NWT
-39 NDYILT
+39 NNNEYILT
-45 DIIYVKNGAT
+45 DIIYVRNNAT
-55 LTINPGT
+55 LTIQAGT
-62 IIRGEPEDGSA
+62 IVRGEPKSSGSS
-73 PYNPGALVVTRN
+73 YDPGTLVVTRS
-85 GQIDAEGTPSN
+85 GQIDAEGDATS
-96 PIVFTTALLDSDG
+96 PIIFTTAKVTDVSAD
-109 DGQYSDETYDY
+109 YSGVVDY
-120 NTLIDYDAAIAA
+120 ANST
-132 GAAFLDD
+132 FLDAN
-139 DPIGDPLSPGSGYLS
+139 PSGAPLGPGANFSTTAGNTAHL
-154 GTPGDQ
+154 T
-160 SHVGADEY
+160 DEY

-177 LGNAPTNIMDI
+177 LGNAPTNIMNVSGDKVAQ
-188 TNGKLGKTTET
+188 TNKT
-199 ARDDLDDVFEGFIEG
+199 ARSDLDDIFEGFIEG
-214 LDPDDT
+214 LDPNDT
-220 GTNDGVYGGSNP
+220 GANYGVYGGSNP
-232 NDSSGTFKYVGIRHG
+232 NDSSGTLKYVSIRHG
-247 GVNIAADNEINGLTM
+247 GTNIAADNEINGLTM

-338 TNGAFDNVDVE
+338 TNGAFDNVDVAA
-349 SLNGHI
+349 LNGHT

-423 SFVKDGSNVSNNMQD
+423 SFTSEGNLVSNNMQD

-490 FSTLTSSTVRA
+490 FDTLTSSTVRA

-512 GGVDLAARTATFFI
+512 GGVDVAGVTATFFI

-536 QESDYWSDG
+536 QESDFWSDG

>member
-39 NDYILT
+39 NDYVLT

-73 PYNPGALVVTRN
+73 PYTPGALVVTRN

-120 NTLIDYDAAIAA
+120 NTVIDYDAAIAA

-188 TNGKLGKTTET
+188 TNGKLGKTTKT
-199 ARDDLDDVFEGFIEG
+199 ARADLDDVFEGFIEG

-220 GTNDGVYGGSNP
+220 GNNDGVYGGSNP

-324 DDNANGDHGGEHDG
+324 DDSTNGDHGGEHDG
-338 TNGAFDNVDVE
+338 TNGAFDNADVDA
-349 SLNGHI
+349 LNGHTV
-355 LSGAGDDGTSGT
+355 AGT
-367 GDSGFGIPVTYPTI
+367 GDKGFGLPITYPTI
-381 YNATYLG
+381 YNATYVG

-394 MLKFEDSFGCNYYNS
+394 MLKFDDSFGGDYYNS
-409 IFVGAEKEFIDADN
+409 VFVGAEQELIDSNDAGGDMTDRAAAADC
-423 SFVKDGSNVSNNMQD
+423 G
-438 RITAGDCDFVSN
+438 FVSN
-450 SVVYNINGETGA
+450 SIAYDINGTTAALGA
-462 LASTDISNNP
+462 SDLSDESVSPIASIV
-472 SLATIIAA
+472 AA
-480 NNNVLGGTNP
+480 NSNVLGGTNP
-490 FSTLTSSTVRA
+490 FATLTSATVRT
-501 NVDPRATGATP
+501 NVDPRVTTTANNAVT
-512 GGVDLAARTATFFI
+512 LAAPSATYFI
-526 TAGYAGAFNP
+526 PASYAGAFDP
-536 QESDYWSDG
+536 VESDYWSDG
-545 WSVFDSKYALA
+545 WSVFSAGIDNK
-556 SGSR
+556 

>member
-39 NDYILT
+39 NDYVLT

-73 PYNPGALVVTRN
+73 PYTPGALVVTRT
-85 GQIDAEGTPSN
+85 GQIDAEGTPSA

-132 GAAFLDD
+132 GAAFIDD

-188 TNGKLGKTTET
+188 DSNGKLGKTTKT
-199 ARDDLDDVFEGFIEG
+199 ARADLDDVFEGFIEG

-220 GTNDGVYGGSNP
+220 GNNDGVYGGSNP
-232 NDSSGTFKYVGIRHG
+232 NDSSGTLKYVGIRHG

-324 DDNANGDHGGEHDG
+324 DDGTNGDHGGEHDG
-338 TNGAFDNVDVE
+338 TNGAFDNADVDA
-349 SLNGHI
+349 LNGHTV
-355 LSGAGDDGTSGT
+355 AGT
-367 GDSGFGIPVTYPTI
+367 GDKGFGLPITYPTI
-381 YNATYLG
+381 YNATYVG

-394 MLKFEDSFGCNYYNS
+394 MLKFDDSFGGDYYNS
-409 IFVGAEKEFIDADN
+409 VFVGAEQQLIDSNDAGGDMTDRAAAADC
-423 SFVKDGSNVSNNMQD
+423 G
-438 RITAGDCDFVSN
+438 FVSN
-450 SVVYNINGETGA
+450 SIAYDINGTTAALGA
-462 LASTDISNNP
+462 SDLSDESGSPIASIV
-472 SLATIIAA
+472 AA
-480 NNNVLGGTNP
+480 NSNVLGGTNP
-490 FSTLTSSTVRA
+490 FATLTSATVRT
-501 NVDPRATGATP
+501 NVDPRVTTTANNAVT
-512 GGVDLAARTATFFI
+512 LAAPSATYFI
-526 TAGYAGAFNP
+526 PASYAGAFDP
-536 QESDYWSDG
+536 VESDYWSDG
-545 WSVFDSKYALA
+545 WSVFSADIDNK
-556 SGSR
+556 

>member
-39 NDYILT
+39 NDYVLT

-73 PYNPGALVVTRN
+73 PYTPGALVVTRT
-85 GQIDAEGTPSN
+85 GQIDAEGTPSA
-96 PIVFTTALLDSDG
+96 PIVFTTSLLDSDG

-120 NTLIDYDAAIAA
+120 NTVIDYDAAIAA
-132 GAAFLDD
+132 GAAFIDD
-139 DPIGDPLSPGSGYLS
+139 DPIGDPLSPGAGYLA

-188 TNGKLGKTTET
+188 TNGKLAKTTST

-214 LDPDDT
+214 LDPDTT

-232 NDSSGTFKYVGIRHG
+232 NDSSGTLKYVGIRHG

-324 DDNANGDHGGEHDG
+324 DDSTNGDHGGEHDG
-338 TNGAFDNVDVE
+338 TNGAFSNADVDG
-349 SLNGHI
+349 LNGHTV
-355 LSGAGDDGTSGT
+355 AGT
-367 GDSGFGIPVTYPTI
+367 GDKGFGLPITYPTI
-381 YNATYLG
+381 YNATYVG

-394 MLKFEDSFGCNYYNS
+394 MLKFDDSFGGDYYNS
-409 IFVGAEKEFIDADN
+409 VFVGAEQQLIDSNDAGGDMTDRAAAADC
-423 SFVKDGSNVSNNMQD
+423 G
-438 RITAGDCDFVSN
+438 FVSN
-450 SVVYNINGETGA
+450 SIAYDINGTTAALGA
-462 LASTDISNNP
+462 SDLSDESGSPIASIV
-472 SLATIIAA
+472 AA
-480 NNNVLGGTNP
+480 NSNVLGGTNP
-490 FSTLTSSTVRA
+490 FATLTSATVRT
-501 NVDPRATGATP
+501 NVDPRVTTTANNAVTLASPSATY
-512 GGVDLAARTATFFI
+512 FI
-526 TAGYAGAFNP
+526 PASYAGAFDP
-536 QESDYWSDG
+536 VESDYWSDG
-545 WSVFDSKYALA
+545 WSVFSADIDNK
-556 SGSR
+556 

>member
-8 AFLAGFVTAGASA
+8 AFLAGFVTASASA

-39 NDYILT
+39 NDYVLT

-73 PYNPGALVVTRN
+73 PYTPGALVVTRT
-85 GQIDAEGTPSN
+85 GQIDAEGTPSA

-120 NTLIDYDAAIAA
+120 TTLIDYDAAIAA
-132 GAAFLDD
+132 GAAFIDD

-188 TNGKLGKTTET
+188 TNGKLAKTTST

-214 LDPDDT
+214 LDPDTT

-232 NDSSGTFKYVGIRHG
+232 NDSSGTLKYVGIRHG

-324 DDNANGDHGGEHDG
+324 DDSTNGDHGGEHDG
-338 TNGAFDNVDVE
+338 TNGAFDNADVDA
-349 SLNGHI
+349 LNGHTV
-355 LSGAGDDGTSGT
+355 AGT
-367 GDSGFGIPVTYPTI
+367 GDKGFGLPITYPTI
-381 YNATYLG
+381 YNATYVG

-394 MLKFEDSFGCNYYNS
+394 MLKFDDSFGGDYYNS
-409 IFVGAEKEFIDADN
+409 VFVGAEQQLIDSNDAGGDMTDRAAAADC
-423 SFVKDGSNVSNNMQD
+423 G
-438 RITAGDCDFVSN
+438 FVSN
-450 SVVYNINGETGA
+450 SIAYDINGTTAALGA
-462 LASTDISNNP
+462 SDLSDESGSPIASIV
-472 SLATIIAA
+472 AA
-480 NNNVLGGTNP
+480 NSNVLGGTNP
-490 FSTLTSSTVRA
+490 FATLTSATVRT
-501 NVDPRATGATP
+501 NVDPRVTTTANNAVT
-512 GGVDLAARTATFFI
+512 LAAPSATYFI
-526 TAGYAGAFNP
+526 PASYAGAFDP
-536 QESDYWSDG
+536 VESDYWSDG
-545 WSVFDSKYALA
+545 WSVFSADIDNK
-556 SGSR
+556 

>member
-8 AFLAGFVTAGASA
+8 AFLAVFVTAGASA

-73 PYNPGALVVTRN
+73 PYTPGALVVTRN

-160 SHVGADEY
+160 SHIGADEY

-188 TNGKLGKTTET
+188 TDGKLAKTTST
-199 ARDDLDDVFEGFIEG
+199 ARADLDDIFEGFIEG

-220 GTNDGVYGGSNP
+220 GNNDGVYGGSNP
-232 NDSSGTFKYVGIRHG
+232 NDSSGTLKYVGIRHG

-324 DDNANGDHGGEHDG
+324 DDGTNGDHGGEHDG
-338 TNGAFDNVDVE
+338 TNGAFDNADVDA
-349 SLNGHI
+349 LNGHTV
-355 LSGAGDDGTSGT
+355 AGT
-367 GDSGFGIPVTYPTI
+367 GDKGFGLPITYPTI
-381 YNATYLG
+381 YNATYVG

-394 MLKFEDSFGCNYYNS
+394 MLKFDDSFGGDYYNS
-409 IFVGAEKEFIDADN
+409 VFVGAEQQLIDSNDAGGDMTDRAAAADC
-423 SFVKDGSNVSNNMQD
+423 G
-438 RITAGDCDFVSN
+438 FVSN
-450 SVVYNINGETGA
+450 SIAYDINGTTGA
-462 LASTDISNNP
+462 LGASDLSDESGSPIAS
-472 SLATIIAA
+472 IVAA
-480 NNNVLGGTNP
+480 NSNVLGGTNP
-490 FSTLTSSTVRA
+490 FATLTSATVRT
-501 NVDPRATGATP
+501 NVDPRVTTAANNAVT
-512 GGVDLAARTATFFI
+512 LAAPSATYFI
-526 TAGYAGAFNP
+526 PASYAGAFDP
-536 QESDYWSDG
+536 VESDYWSDG
-545 WSVFDSKYALA
+545 WSVFSADIDNK
-556 SGSR
+556 

>member
-8 AFLAGFVTAGASA
+8 AFLAVFVTAGASA
-21 AVIEVTSDITSDT
+21 TSDVIEVTADITSDT

-39 NDYILT
+39 NEYVLT
-45 DIIYVKNGAT
+45 DIIYVKNNAT

-73 PYNPGALVVTRN
+73 PYTPGALVVTRN

-120 NTLIDYDAAIAA
+120 NTSIDYDAEIAA
-132 GAAFLDD
+132 GATFLDD

-177 LGNAPTNIMDI
+177 LGNAPTNIMDL
-188 TNGKLGKTTET
+188 TNGKLTKTNTT
-199 ARDDLDDVFEGFIEG
+199 ARADLDDVFEGFIEG

-220 GTNDGVYGGSNP
+220 GNNDGVYGGSNP

-324 DDNANGDHGGEHDG
+324 DDGTNGDHGGEHDG
-338 TNGAFDNVDVE
+338 TNGAFDNADVDG
-349 SLNGHI
+349 LNGHTV
-355 LSGAGDDGTSGT
+355 AGT
-367 GDSGFGIPVTYPTI
+367 GDKGFGLPITYPTI
-381 YNATYLG
+381 FNATYVD
-388 AGTSEQ
+388 AGTTEQ

-409 IFVGAEKEFIDADN
+409 VFVGAESELVNASGTDMD
-423 SFVKDGSNVSNNMQD
+423 D
-438 RITAGDCDFVSN
+438 RISAADAAFVSN
-450 SVVYNINGETGA
+450 SIAYDIKGNTGA
-462 LASTDISNNP
+462 LLSTDISNNAA
-472 SLATIIAA
+472 LATIIAA

-490 FSTLTSSTVRA
+490 FATLTSATVRTS
-501 NVDPRATGATP
+501 VDPRVTTTANNAVT
-512 GGVDLAARTATFFI
+512 LASPTATYFI
-526 TAGYAGAFNP
+526 PASYAGAFDP
-536 QESDYWSDG
+536 VESDYWSDG
-545 WSVFDSKYALA
+545 WSVFSVDIDNK
-556 SGSR
+556 

>member
-8 AFLAGFVTAGASA
+8 AFLAVFVAAGASA

-73 PYNPGALVVTRN
+73 PYTPGALVVTRN

-120 NTLIDYDAAIAA
+120 NTSIDYDAEIAA
-132 GAAFLDD
+132 GATFLDD

-177 LGNAPTNIMDI
+177 LGNAPTNIMDL
-188 TNGKLGKTTET
+188 TNGKLTKTNTT
-199 ARDDLDDVFEGFIEG
+199 ARNDLDDVFEGFIEG

-220 GTNDGVYGGSNP
+220 GNNDGVYGGSNP

-247 GVNIAADNEINGLTM
+247 GVNIADDNEINGLTM

-324 DDNANGDHGGEHDG
+324 DDGTNGDHGGEHDG
-338 TNGAFDNVDVE
+338 TNGAFDNADVDG
-349 SLNGHI
+349 LNGHTV
-355 LSGAGDDGTSGT
+355 AGT
-367 GDSGFGIPVTYPTI
+367 GDKGFGLPITYPTI
-381 YNATYLG
+381 FNATYVD
-388 AGTSEQ
+388 AGTTEQ

-409 IFVGAEKEFIDADN
+409 VFVGAESELVDASGTDM
-423 SFVKDGSNVSNNMQD
+423 DD
-438 RITAGDCDFVSN
+438 RISAADAAFVSN
-450 SVVYNINGETGA
+450 SIAYDIKGNTGA
-462 LASTDISNNP
+462 LLSTDISNNAA
-472 SLATIIAA
+472 LATIIAA

-490 FSTLTSSTVRA
+490 FATLTSATVRTS
-501 NVDPRATGATP
+501 VDPRVTTTANNAVT
-512 GGVDLAARTATFFI
+512 LASPTATYFI
-526 TAGYAGAFNP
+526 PASYAGAFDP
-536 QESDYWSDG
+536 VESDYWSDG
-545 WSVFDSKYALA
+545 WSVFSVDIDNK
-556 SGSR
+556 

>member
-8 AFLAGFVTAGASA
+8 AFLAVFVTAGASA

-39 NDYILT
+39 NDYVLT

-73 PYNPGALVVTRN
+73 PYTPGALVVTRN

-120 NTLIDYDAAIAA
+120 NTVIDYDAAIAA

-160 SHVGADEY
+160 SHIGADEY

-188 TNGKLGKTTET
+188 TDGKLAKTTST
-199 ARDDLDDVFEGFIEG
+199 ARADLDDVFEGFIEG

-220 GTNDGVYGGSNP
+220 GNNDGVYGGSNP

-324 DDNANGDHGGEHDG
+324 DDSTNGDHGGEHDG
-338 TNGAFDNVDVE
+338 TNGAFDNADVDA
-349 SLNGHI
+349 LNGHTV
-355 LSGAGDDGTSGT
+355 AGT
-367 GDSGFGIPVTYPTI
+367 GDKGFGLPITYPTI
-381 YNATYLG
+381 YNATYVG

-394 MLKFEDSFGCNYYNS
+394 MLKFDDSFGGDYYNS
-409 IFVGAEKEFIDADN
+409 VFVGAEQQLIDSNDAGGDMTDRAAAADC
-423 SFVKDGSNVSNNMQD
+423 G
-438 RITAGDCDFVSN
+438 FVSN
-450 SVVYNINGETGA
+450 SIAYDINGTTAA
-462 LASTDISNNP
+462 LVASDLSDESGSPIAS
-472 SLATIIAA
+472 IVAA
-480 NNNVLGGTNP
+480 NSNVLGGTNP
-490 FSTLTSSTVRA
+490 FATLTSATVRT
-501 NVDPRATGATP
+501 NVDPRVTTAANNAVT
-512 GGVDLAARTATFFI
+512 LAAPSATYFI
-526 TAGYAGAFNP
+526 PASYAGAFDP
-536 QESDYWSDG
+536 VESDYWSDG
-545 WSVFDSKYALA
+545 WSVFSADIDNK
-556 SGSR
+556 